1 MTTPDQNEARRE
13 AIQSLGDVI
22 SELPGILH
30 PYNTATAVYAAG
42 WRPPLSTPEAS
53 DDERY
58 EDSADYAGSVEWL
71 RELGVVPV
79 AAKMFLD
86 DVIKSARRGPVPEAS
101 DDEVK
106 VLESA
111 IGEVHF
117 SQWEDVQE
125 RVMQSVADA
134 VLAAG
139 FRRSPV
145 PADTPSEDVEVLI
158 GDLKERAEFS
168 RTQHGDDA
176 WWRGHAQGLKD
187 AVFEVERSAAAL
199 ESATTVTDARV
210 QRLREACYAQGLSYP
225 TITEATTILTAALTE
240 GERR

>member
-53 DDERY
+53 DDE
-58 EDSADYAGSVEWL
+58 
-71 RELGVVPV
+71 
-79 AAKMFLD
+79 
-86 DVIKSARRGPVPEAS
+86 
-101 DDEVK
+101 VK

-117 SQWEDVQE
+117 SQWDDVQE

-145 PADTPSEDVEVLI
+145 PADTPSDN
-158 GDLKERAEFS
+158 G
-168 RTQHGDDA
+168 
-176 WWRGHAQGLKD
+176 
-187 AVFEVERSAAAL
+187 
-199 ESATTVTDARV
+199 RV
-210 QRLREACYAQGLSYP
+210 VIHDR
-225 TITEATTILTAALTE
+225 
-240 GERR
+240 